1 MSPRLARAVDHRLRE
16 VSLFLCYV
24 TEGPMTFSNAE
35 RQARWRDRQQVKID
49 HVEEDWGLFVKA
61 AGVFLRELARQGR
74 SGAATASPATVAIL
88 TAKLRR
94 LIERWPSLPVDVKK
108 QLAVAKDSHAMGAD
122 YLKEKRP

>member
-1 MSPRLARAVDHRLRE
+1 MAAFAKSWRGEPRPVRLTTFYVRCHCPWR
-16 VSLFLCYV
+16 LF
-24 TEGPMTFSNAE
+24 A
-35 RQARWRDRQQVKID
+35 
-49 HVEEDWGLFVKA
+49 KA
-61 AGVFLRELARQGR
+61 AGVFLLELARQGR

-108 QLAVAKDSHAMGAD
+108 QLAAAKDSRATGTD

>member
-1 MSPRLARAVDHRLRE
+1 MRLIHRLRK
-16 VSLFLCYV
+16 VSLSFCYV
-24 TEGPMTFSNAE
+24 TEGLMTFSNAE
-35 RQARWRDRQQVKID
+35 RQARWREGRQAKID
-49 HVEEDWGLFVKA
+49 RVEEDWRLFAKA
-61 AGVFLRELARQGR
+61 AGVFLLELARQGR

-108 QLAVAKDSHAMGAD
+108 QLAAAKDSRATGTD

>member
-1 MSPRLARAVDHRLRE
+1 MRSGKRAGGIDGRSRLTTSRRIGGYLP
-16 VSLFLCYV
+16 S
-24 TEGPMTFSNAE
+24 
-35 RQARWRDRQQVKID
+35 
-49 HVEEDWGLFVKA
+49 

-94 LIERWPSLPVDVKK
+94 LIERWPSLPVDVKT
-108 QLAVAKDSHAMGAD
+108 QLAAAKDSHATGTD